1 MGITAKVLAAS
12 RNKFTGTELFTLE
25 LRYPRFIHAE
35 FMTHRVFSR
44 NASSSR
50 AIPIYKQID
59 AVEASPVFPSEWGSN
74 KPGMQAGD
82 PLSREAQTLAEE
94 AWYKAAL
101 AAVKYAR
108 ELKDLGVH
116 KQLANR
122 LLEPFSYI
130 TVVVSATEWANFFDL
145 RISPLAQPEIRIL
158 AEKIYAAMAECRAHG
173 HIVEADLEY
182 VHAPY
187 VTEEER
193 NTFEPD
199 VLMMISSAR
208 CARVSYLN
216 HDGLAPDVEKD
227 LTLANRLLADKHAS
241 VFEHQA
247 YPTASKQWVKNFRDW
262 NQHRAILGL

>member
-1 MGITAKVLAAS
+1 MGISAKVLAAS

-50 AIPIYKQID
+50 AIPISKQID
-59 AVEASPVFPSEWGSN
+59 AVESFPVFPSEWGLN

-82 PLSREAQTLAEE
+82 PLSQEAKMLAEGIWNR
-94 AWYKAAL
+94 AVL
-101 AAVKYAR
+101 DAVKHAR
-108 ELKDLGVH
+108 ALKDLGVH

-122 LLEPFSYI
+122 ILEPFSYI
-130 TVVVSATEWANFFDL
+130 TVVVTATEWSNFFAL
-145 RISPLAQPEIRIL
+145 RISELAQPEIRIL
-158 AEKIYAAMAECRAHG
+158 AESMYNAMYEWEQHG
-173 HIVEADLEY
+173 NIVEAKLGY

-193 NTFEPD
+193 NTYEPD

-216 HDGLAPDVEKD
+216 HDGLVPNVDKD
-227 LTLANRLLADKHAS
+227 LNLANRLLNDKHAS

-247 YPTASKQWVKNFRDW
+247 FPTASPQMVRNFRDW